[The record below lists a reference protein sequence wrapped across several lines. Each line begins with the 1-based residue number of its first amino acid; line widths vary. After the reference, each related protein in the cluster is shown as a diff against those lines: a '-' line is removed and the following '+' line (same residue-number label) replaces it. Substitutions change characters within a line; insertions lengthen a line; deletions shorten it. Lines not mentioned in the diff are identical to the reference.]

1 MIFSNL
7 IIVQGRADRMGV
19 KMSHKYVFGVA
30 KSLVVFFLFGSL
42 LTGCDLL
49 TNAKFME
56 KFARGGSPVKD
67 SASISEQGLG
77 KLAKDELLQ
86 AQLLFDR
93 ALQINPR
100 DVHALLGKGIISQK
114 MGQLSQAEKAFQAVI
129 SLGPLSSQKLGV
141 LNNLEVRPIA
151 ELANMNLAL
160 LKNHG
165 LSSSLKPGSEQSPSE
180 PKGWTRSNLN
190 TSKPGNN
197 SSTMDIKLNMVLPDD
212 RNVLQRFETL
222 KKLRDQGL
230 MTPQEYDVR
239 RKANLGALLYLT
251 QPPPAAGLNRTV
263 PSSDLIIQ
271 RLKAIG
277 KALELRAITVRQ
289 HGAERNTIVNAL
301 MPADPRTRSNPR
313 AAPKGLLASA
323 DAIRRIEMLQE
334 KGLVSS
340 AEASI
345 EKEAIE
351 KKLRVANVPQP
362 RKASPPGQKVEAIKK
377 PSGPKPAVHIASFR
391 SKKAADRG
399 WAQLKRAHRALIGKL
414 NPEITKVNLGGNKGV
429 FYRLV
434 VGPLASN
441 ADADA
446 ICRKLKRRRQYC
458 EPAFMASN

>member
-1 MIFSNL
+1 
-7 IIVQGRADRMGV
+7 
-19 KMSHKYVFGVA
+19 
-30 KSLVVFFLFGSL
+30 
-42 LTGCDLL
+42 
-49 TNAKFME
+49 ME
-56 KFARGGSPVKD
+56 KFARGGPPVED
-67 SASISEQGLG
+67 STNISEQGLG

-86 AQLLFDR
+86 AQLLFDQ

-100 DVHALLGKGIISQK
+100 DVYALIGKGVILQK
-114 MGQLSQAEKAFQAVI
+114 MGQLSQAEKAFQAVV

-141 LNNLEVRPIA
+141 LNNLKVRPVA

-165 LSSSLKPGSEQSPSE
+165 LSSSLKPGSGQSSGE
-180 PKGWTRSNLN
+180 PKGWTTSNL
-190 TSKPGNN
+190 SSDKAGIN
-197 SSTMDIKLNMVLPDD
+197 SSAMDSKVSMVGSDD

-230 MTPQEYDVR
+230 MTTQEYDVR

-263 PSSDLIIQ
+263 PSSDLIVQ

-351 KKLRVANVPQP
+351 KKLRVVNVPQP
-362 RKASPPGQKVEAIKK
+362 RKVVPSDKKVETVKK
-377 PSGPKPAVHIASFR
+377 PSGPSPAVHIASFR